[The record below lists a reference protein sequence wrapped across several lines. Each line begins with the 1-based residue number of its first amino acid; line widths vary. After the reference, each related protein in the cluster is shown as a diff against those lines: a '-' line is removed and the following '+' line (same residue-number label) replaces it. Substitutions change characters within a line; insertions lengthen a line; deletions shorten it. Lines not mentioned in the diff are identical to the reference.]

1 MNTQK
6 LQSLGTAIY
15 RREFQASQNR
25 TYSSRTLSPTSR
37 PHPKESEFELEL
49 QKALEGF
56 ADSTTPA
63 YSDDVQ

>member
-6 LQSLGTAIY
+6 LQSLGTSIY

-25 TYSSRTLSPTSR
+25 TYSSRTATPVAR
-37 PHPKESEFELEL
+37 PHPKENEFELEL

-56 ADSTTPA
+56 ADPTPA